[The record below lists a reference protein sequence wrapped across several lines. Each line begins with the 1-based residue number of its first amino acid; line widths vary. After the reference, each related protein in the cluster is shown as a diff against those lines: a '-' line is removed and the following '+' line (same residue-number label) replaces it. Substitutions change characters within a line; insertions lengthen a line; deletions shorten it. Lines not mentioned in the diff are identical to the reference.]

1 MKGMKKMTLAEKIA
15 LLRKQ
20 KGWSQEELADKMDIS
35 RQSVSKWESG
45 QSVPDLDKIIKISD
59 IFAVSTDYL
68 LKEEGETEDFTS
80 VRHED
85 SSEGD
90 PVRNVSLEEADEF
103 MELTR
108 KLANKRGIGTGLF
121 VLSPVCLL
129 ILGGISEYGKNILSE
144 ERAGGLGMIILL
156 LIVAVGVAVMTLTG
170 MQLSKYEYLEKEKI
184 SLGFGAKEL
193 VEKKKENF
201 ERVYRISVCVGVVLI
216 FVGIIPMMAAVALEA
231 EEMVY
236 TFCVAFILMAVAVSV
251 YCFVRFGSIWESYE
265 KLLQEGDYTKEKKE
279 LKPADSLFSTAYW
292 CIVTALYLGLSF
304 LGPDLY
310 NGGGFMGRWMWMK
323 NGMKWGNWGV
333 TWVIWPVAAV
343 LFAGLKAIFNGIRQA
358 KSRRQDK

>member
-1 MKGMKKMTLAEKIA
+1 MTLAEKIA

-68 LKEEGETEDFTS
+68 LKEEGETEEFSSRQGVGSEEETVRS
-80 VRHED
+80 V
-85 SSEGD
+85 SI
-90 PVRNVSLEEADEF
+90 EEADAF
-103 MELTR
+103 MGLT
-108 KLANKRGIGTGLF
+108 KKFASIRGIGTGLF

-129 ILGGISEYGKNILSE
+129 ILGGISEYDTNAISE
-144 ERAGGLGMIILL
+144 EMAGGLGLIILL
-156 LIVAVGVAVMTLTG
+156 LMVAIGVIIMKMTD

-184 SLGFGAKEL
+184 SLGFGVKEQVL
-193 VEKKKENF
+193 KKKEEF
-201 ERVYRISVCVGVVLI
+201 EKSYRIGVCAGIALI
-216 FVGIIPMMAAVALEA
+216 FAGIMPLMAAVALDSEDMA
-231 EEMVY
+231 VY
-236 TFCVAFILMAVAVSV
+236 CVPVILLAVAVSV

-279 LKPADSLFSTAYW
+279 LKSADSLFSTAYW
-292 CIVTALYLGLSF
+292 CIVTAIYLGISF
-304 LGPDLY
+304 IGPDFGAL
-310 NGGGFMGRWMWMK
+310 GADGWMDVEYMQW
-323 NGMKWGNWGV
+323 KWGNWGI

-343 LFAGLKAIFNGIRQA
+343 LFAGLKAIFNGVRNTKRGQ
-358 KSRRQDK
+358 QDK

>member
-1 MKGMKKMTLAEKIA
+1 MTLAEKIA

-68 LKEEGETEDFTS
+68 LKEEGETEEFASRQGVGSEEETVRS
-80 VRHED
+80 V
-85 SSEGD
+85 SI
-90 PVRNVSLEEADEF
+90 EEADAF
-103 MELTR
+103 MGLT
-108 KLANKRGIGTGLF
+108 KKFASIRGIGTGLF

-129 ILGGISEYGKNILSE
+129 ILGGISEYDTNAISE
-144 ERAGGLGMIILL
+144 EMAGGLGLIILL
-156 LIVAVGVAVMTLTG
+156 LMVAIGVIIMKMTD

-184 SLGFGAKEL
+184 SLGFGVKEQVL
-193 VEKKKENF
+193 KKKEEF
-201 ERVYRISVCVGVVLI
+201 EKSYRIGVCAGIALI
-216 FVGIIPMMAAVALEA
+216 FAGIMPLMAAVALDSEDMA
-231 EEMVY
+231 VY
-236 TFCVAFILMAVAVSV
+236 CVPVILLAVAVSV

-279 LKPADSLFSTAYW
+279 LKSADSLFSTAYW
-292 CIVTALYLGLSF
+292 CIVTAIYLGISF
-304 LGPDLY
+304 IGPDFGAL
-310 NGGGFMGRWMWMK
+310 GADGWMDVEYMK
-323 NGMKWGNWGV
+323 WKWGNWGI

-343 LFAGLKAIFNGIRQA
+343 LFAGLKAIFNGVRNTKRGQ
-358 KSRRQDK
+358 QDK

>member
-45 QSVPDLDKIIKISD
+45 QSVPDLDKIIKISN

-80 VRHED
+80 RQGE
-85 SSEGD
+85 SRSEGD
-90 PVRNVSLEEADEF
+90 LVRNVSLEEADEF

-108 KLANKRGIGTGLF
+108 RLANKRGIGIGLF
-121 VLSPVCLL
+121 VFSPVCLL
-129 ILGGISEYGKNILSE
+129 ILGGISEYGGTVLTE
-144 ERAGGLGMIILL
+144 DGAGGLGMIVLL
-156 LIVAVGVAVMTLTG
+156 LFVAIGVAIMTLTG

-193 VEKKKENF
+193 VEKKKESF
-201 ERVYRISVCVGVVLI
+201 EKVYRVSVCAGVVLI
-216 FVGIIPMMAAVALEA
+216 FVGIIPLMAAVALEA
-231 EEMVY
+231 GEMVY
-236 TFCVAFILMAVAVSV
+236 TCCVAFILLTVAVSV

-265 KLLQEGDYTKEKKE
+265 KLLQEGDYSREKKE

-292 CIVTALYLGLSF
+292 CIVTAIYLGLSF

-310 NGGGFMGRWMWMK
+310 NGSGWMGRWMWMK

-343 LFAGLKAIFNGIRQA
+343 LFAGLKAVFNGIRQA